1 MNFYFV
7 YDEYT
12 DVSDGVT
19 AHKLANI
26 VLNAMDHPLAQPT
39 AEEHV
44 LGQMSKEQ
52 VS

>member
-12 DVSDGVT
+12 DASDEAT
-19 AHKLANI
+19 ARKFANI
-26 VLNAMDHPLAQPT
+26 VLNAMHHPLAQ

-44 LGQMSKEQ
+44 LGQMNKEQ